1 MLDHLAQASPGVT
14 GYEQRQ
20 NPNVAELVP
29 TALKCSAHPWCQVHP
44 KQPPD
49 GNPIS
54 PGFIS
59 RENDAQDLHIPP
71 QHMQHQ
77 PELW

>member
-20 NPNVAELVP
+20 NPNEVELVP
-29 TALKCSAHPWCQVHP
+29 TAPQCLAHPCAKCIP
-44 KQPPD
+44 NSLPM
-49 GNPIS
+49 GNAIS
-54 PGFIS
+54 LVFIS
-59 RENDAQDLHIPP
+59 IKGDAQGLHIPP

-77 PELW
+77 PELG